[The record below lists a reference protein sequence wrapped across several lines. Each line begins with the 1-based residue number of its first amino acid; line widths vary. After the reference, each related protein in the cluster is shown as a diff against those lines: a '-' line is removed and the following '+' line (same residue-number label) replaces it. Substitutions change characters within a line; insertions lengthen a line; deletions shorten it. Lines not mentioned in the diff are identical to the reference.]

1 MKVKNLIGRKYD
13 SLSKDEQEYY
23 DDVQEKYE
31 LNICDKT
38 NIICYPGELVWGVY
52 GYDAICI
59 EAFEEEQEIKNIINQ

>member
-23 DDVQEKYE
+23 DEVRDKYE
-31 LNICDKT
+31 LNTCDKT
-38 NIICYPGELVWGVY
+38 NIICYSSELVWGVY

-59 EAFEEEQEIKNIINQ
+59 EAFEEMEVAHG